1 MSGVFSYKKGEGGN
15 VGGAYQNASLEHNA
29 DVTYFSAKAGNA
41 LFGKAPTNQMA
52 SLRLMAIIKI

>member
-1 MSGVFSYKKGEGGN
+1 MSGVFSYKKGAGGN

-41 LFGKAPTNQMA
+41 LFGKAPTNQTA